1 MDIKEKFITPF
12 TDVTKISGLV
22 TTFLNIV
29 FMLAGLIL
37 LFFFIMGGIRMIS
50 SAGSDDAQAAENA
63 KKTITSAVIGFVVVF
78 TAYWIV
84 KLIGQ
89 MTGTQLFYK

>member
-1 MDIKEKFITPF
+1 MDISEKFITPF
-12 TDVTKISGLV
+12 TDLTKVPGLV

-29 FMLAGLIL
+29 FMFAGVIL
-37 LFFFIMGGIRMIS
+37 LFFFIMGGIKMIG

-63 KKTITSAVIGFVVVF
+63 KKTITSAVIGFIVVF

-89 MTGTQLFYK
+89 IMGIQTFFE